1 MTPAHVRA
9 GGDFIRRVPGFV
21 LVERPDQTE
30 AGPSPAELVEGIVGA
45 VKEFKDEKAKRK
57 PKRPP
62 PGPRKHG
69 PGTEKR
75 DPKQRTAA
83 HFDARYDEVSKAR
96 DEDAEHRATLTE
108 KREQALAD
116 ACAACGMTLSEARRR
131 GFEGAEKAVREGR
144 ATPEQMKLVYR
155 VESGIEF
162 AKRRADESTRNQRGE
177 FVWPGGEVTAGC
189 YRAPFQK
196 RGFKSSLHHHYRR
209 FAASCGRAF
218 RRNLL
223 AGDKKDGCWRHVR
236 KINALD
242 RIYVFF
248 SAVCHDIWRVDIDRD
263 FESYEAFRAWIEHV
277 VEEHDLPCRPHIVDW
292 IPDER
297 RPGRVIRPHLYFI
310 LPDGSEVWP
319 HSPPRQHDMLKAVI
333 KATQEAF
340 GGDRGGNAHPFSGKN
355 PLSWL
360 VESRIVEP
368 ERMPTLGEWY
378 EGLGSPLTPTGPL
391 PGLLAAAK
399 EAASL
404 GEESGGW
411 FPVVRE
417 AGFAMAKTLHLAGKK
432 VTADAIAAEIADQL
446 TDTLRPTGDQIAT
459 LAKLIQRVA
468 DFTARTFDSSKMD
481 AKGRRRGAA
490 AHLIEP
496 TMTKEQR
503 EAVGGAFSGPV
514 RIDKTVEALAE
525 AMRLDMIC
533 GRTPTVDLVAAK
545 GIRCRKT
552 VQRHFEAA
560 YAIAKSRIQAEK
572 GNGGRSKELRA
583 LFRSGGGSP
592 AFTPGPGQADPC
604 QADRDS
610 GQAAACEAPLTDP
623 PLTDPP
629 EVPAPASTA
638 QTIDYA
644 DDDVAEAMRSLAA
657 EAWKRFTETGNWPE
671 RSKTNQDTLR
681 RIERAKRRRLRPSE
695 VRAAT
700 LARQP
705 GSLLAAFMASGIKTI
720 HRSIKDPVLRSV
732 VA

>member
-1 MTPAHVRA
+1 MSITPTISESLTPAHVRA
-9 GGDFIRRVPGFV
+9 DGDFMRHLPGFV
-21 LVERPDQTE
+21 LVDRPDQTE
-30 AGPSPAELVEGIVGA
+30 AGPSPDELIEGIVGA
-45 VKEFKDEKAKRK
+45 VREFKAEKAQRK

-62 PGPRKHG
+62 PGPRKAG

-75 DPKQRTAA
+75 DPKQRTVL

-96 DEDAEHRATLTE
+96 DEDAERRAKL
-108 KREQALAD
+108 LAD
-116 ACAACGMTLSEARRR
+116 RELPLREACEACGMTLEEARWR
-131 GFEGAEKAVREGR
+131 EYLGAEKNVRLGN
-144 ATPEQMKLVYR
+144 ATADEIKLVYKA
-155 VESGIEF
+155 EKAMEF
-162 AKRRADESTRNQRGE
+162 KARRAEESTRNQRGE

-196 RGFKSSLHHHYRR
+196 RGFKSSLHHHYKR
-209 FAASCGRAF
+209 FSASCGRAF

-223 AGDKKDGCWRHVR
+223 AGDKKDGCRRHNR
-236 KINALD
+236 KVNALD

-263 FESYEAFRAWIEHV
+263 FESYADFRAWIEHI

-297 RPGRVIRPHLYFI
+297 RPGRVIRPHIYFI

-319 HSPPRQHDMLKAVI
+319 HSPQRQHDMLKAVI

-340 GGDRGGNAHPFSGKN
+340 GGDCGGNSHPFSGKN

-378 EGLGSPLTPTGPL
+378 EALGSPLTPIGPL

-446 TDTLRPTGDQIAT
+446 TDALRPTGDQIAT
-459 LAKLIQRVA
+459 LAKLIERVA
-468 DFTARTFDSSKMD
+468 DYTARTFDPSKMD

-514 RIDKTVEALAE
+514 RIEKTIEALAE
-525 AMRLDMIC
+525 AIRLDMLC

-552 VQRHFEAA
+552 VKRHFEAA
-560 YAIAKSRIQAEK
+560 YAIAKSRIPATK
-572 GNGGRSKELRA
+572 ANGGKAKEFKA
-583 LFRSGGGSP
+583 LFRSSADFP
-592 AFTPGPGQADPC
+592 AFIPGPGQA
-604 QADRDS
+604 
-610 GQAAACEAPLTDP
+610 EAPVFAVKA
-623 PLTDPP
+623 DPP
-629 EVPAPASTA
+629 EASAPAIPDKA
-638 QTIDYA
+638 IDPEPA
-644 DDDVAEAMRSLAA
+644 DLLGTTGADETDPDDFIVDA
-657 EAWKRFTETGNWPE
+657 
-671 RSKTNQDTLR
+671 LR
-681 RIERAKRRRLRPSE
+681 RIEHAKRRSLRPSE
-695 VRAAT
+695 VRGAT
-700 LARQP
+700 QARQP
-705 GSLLAAFMASGIKTI
+705 GSLLAAFMASGIKRY
-720 HRSIKDPVLRSV
+720 HPSIKNPVLRST
-732 VA
+732 AA